1 MQRTLDFPRIDLQEL
16 SLWLIPADLTVST
29 STKSTLH
36 NYVTNKVQ
44 YEIDGLSC
52 QDQHQLRKTATDICT
67 IFVSC
72 FAFGDMIT
80 DVLQR
85 LPPACGKTNWLWFQ
99 PVGKSSNQQRE
110 Y

>member
-1 MQRTLDFPRIDLQEL
+1 MQMTLDFPRIDLQAL
-16 SLWLIPADLTVST
+16 SLWLIPEDLTVST

-44 YEIDGLSC
+44 YENDGLSC
-52 QDQHQLRKTATDICT
+52 QDQDQLRKTDVDICT
-67 IFVSC
+67 IFVSY

-80 DVLQR
+80 DVPQR
-85 LPPACGKTNWLWFQ
+85 LHPACGKTNWLWFQ
-99 PVGKSSNQQRE
+99 PVGKGSNQPTE